1 MNIGAPQFKPGNAL
15 QTDTGL
21 QRLDSPIPR
30 DDTYSGFTL
39 IQSSTTSYCSCEY
52 KVST

>member
-1 MNIGAPQFKPGNAL
+1 MNIGVPRLKPGNAL

-21 QRLDSPIPR
+21 ERLDSPLPH
-30 DDTYSGFTL
+30 DDKYGGFTL

>member
-1 MNIGAPQFKPGNAL
+1 MNIGAPQPRPDNAA
-15 QTDTGL
+15 QTGT
-21 QRLDSPIPR
+21 RLKRLASPIPH
-30 DDTYSGFTL
+30 DDTCSGFTL